1 MKILVCVKRVI
12 DANIHIRV
20 KEDHSGVETTNVK
33 MSINPFDEIA
43 IEEAV
48 RLKEAG
54 TANEVIVT
62 SIGPE
67 NWQEIIR
74 AALALGADRG
84 MLVVTEQ
91 TYEPLNIAKILHAI
105 VNKVSPDLIIMGKQS
120 IDGDNNQTGQ
130 MLAGLL
136 AWPQATF
143 ASNIEC
149 KADKLIVSR
158 EVDGGIE
165 TLSVSLPAVVTTDLR
180 LNEPR
185 YATLPNIMKARQK
198 PLEKISLDD
207 LELELNPH
215 LNLIKVEP
223 PSSRKQGIKVE
234 SVEDLVRRLREEAK
248 VI

>member
-1 MKILVCVKRVI
+1 
-12 DANIHIRV
+12 
-20 KEDHSGVETTNVK
+20 
-33 MSINPFDEIA
+33 
-43 IEEAV
+43 
-48 RLKEAG
+48 
-54 TANEVIVT
+54 
-62 SIGPE
+62 
-67 NWQEIIR
+67 
-74 AALALGADRG
+74 
-84 MLVVTEQ
+84 
-91 TYEPLNIAKILHAI
+91 
-105 VNKVSPDLIIMGKQS
+105 
-120 IDGDNNQTGQ
+120 

-165 TLSVSLPAVVTTDLR
+165 TLSVLLPAVVTTDLR